1 VNFNLNLKMD
11 KVMEL
16 FAKYKSLRMMF
27 YSMVWIA
34 FIYALA
40 RLLEVVRWW

>member
-1 VNFNLNLKMD
+1 MNFNLNLKVE

-27 YSMVWIA
+27 YSMILVA
-34 FIYALA
+34 FVYAFA